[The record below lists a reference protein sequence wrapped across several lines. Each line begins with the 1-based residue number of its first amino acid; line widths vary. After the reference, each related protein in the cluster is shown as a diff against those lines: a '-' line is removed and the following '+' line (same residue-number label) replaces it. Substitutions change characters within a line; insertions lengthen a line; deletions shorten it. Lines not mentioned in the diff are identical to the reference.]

1 MISNILY
8 HEYFY
13 ILLII
18 LVVLLYKKSNIK
30 YLLIVIIIFLILFHY
45 SPDKIKEYNKNI
57 YYSPAN
63 GEIIKVERL
72 SNRLR
77 ISIYLRIYNN
87 HTQYLPIDSYKIKEM
102 YEYGSNNFA
111 YDIDKSEHNQR
122 MVYTFRSDKI
132 GYYNIILYSGF
143 FTRRIFSLV
152 NMNNEN
158 KLLAGS
164 KISYITL
171 GSRVDIIVPYNDR
184 VKILKKVGEKVN
196 SMEELLDYRD
206 YNKIKN

>member
-1 MISNILY
+1 MISNIFY

-13 ILLII
+13 ILLVI
-18 LVVLLYKKSNIK
+18 LVVLIYRRSNIK
-30 YLLIVIIIFLILFHY
+30 YVLIIVILFLILFHY
-45 SPDKIKEYNKNI
+45 SPNNIKDYNKNI
-57 YYSPAN
+57 YHSPAN
-63 GEIIKVERL
+63 GEIIKIERL
-72 SNRLR
+72 SNKLR

-87 HTQYLPIDSYKIKEM
+87 HTQYLPIDSYIIKEM

-122 MVYTFRSDKI
+122 MVYTLKSDLI
-132 GYYNIILYSGF
+132 GYYNLILYSGF

-152 NMNNEN
+152 NPNNEN

-184 VKILKKVGEKVN
+184 VRVLKKVGNKVN
-196 SMEELLDYRD
+196 SMEELLDYSK
-206 YNKIKN
+206 YHKL